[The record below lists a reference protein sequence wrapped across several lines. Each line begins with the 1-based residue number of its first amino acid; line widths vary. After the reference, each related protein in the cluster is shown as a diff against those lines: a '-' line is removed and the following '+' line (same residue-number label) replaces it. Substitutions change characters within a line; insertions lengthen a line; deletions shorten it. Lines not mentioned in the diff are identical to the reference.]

1 MLLWLH
7 LDQDPVSQLL
17 GSPPEEQIN
26 GEASHAVTWQLLYS
40 NTNTPPSPF
49 ALASKGSP
57 ISEIGSTLRSRVFVE
72 IRPTN
77 NEIRGF
83 LHIHSHS
90 NRSVGTNERAP
101 LCHGDG
107 SVACTTTGWLHS
119 HRQMPLHQVS
129 RNKNQLSSGSLTATC
144 FLCLIEWP
152 IPVIEPQLCPCTNE
166 SGRRQRSPDAESLK
180 ASSRCQTPARTADMH
195 RSMRQ
200 WLPCRACLTRTRLE
214 RLRDSPSNDVS
225 PNKEIIAPLRLGCEC

>member
-1 MLLWLH
+1 M
-7 LDQDPVSQLL
+7 
-17 GSPPEEQIN
+17 
-26 GEASHAVTWQLLYS
+26 
-40 NTNTPPSPF
+40 
-49 ALASKGSP
+49 
-57 ISEIGSTLRSRVFVE
+57 RSRVFVE

-77 NEIRGF
+77 DEIRGF
-83 LHIHSHS
+83 LHTHSHS

-107 SVACTTTGWLHS
+107 SVACATTGWLHS

-129 RNKNQLSSGSLTATC
+129 RNKNQLNSGSLTATC
-144 FLCLIEWP
+144 FLCLIERP
-152 IPVIEPQLCPCTNE
+152 IPVIEPQLCPSTNE
-166 SGRRQRSPDAESLK
+166 SGRRQISPDAEPLK

-200 WLPCRACLTRTRLE
+200 WLVTPCRACLTRTRLE